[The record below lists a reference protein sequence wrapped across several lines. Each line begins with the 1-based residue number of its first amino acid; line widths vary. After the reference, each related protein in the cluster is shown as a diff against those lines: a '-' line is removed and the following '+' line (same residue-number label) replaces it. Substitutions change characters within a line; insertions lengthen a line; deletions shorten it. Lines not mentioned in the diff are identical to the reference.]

1 MSETLV
7 APQNNQPCEQ
17 SEKYFNFQIKGWI
30 NFDPMNKS
38 LARIA
43 AGIEEANGFLTLVE
57 VLKVEDKLASI
68 GDEEA
73 RECFA
78 NTLAAK
84 RLLRNVHELPKKRV
98 EELRSALTTEEVVSN
113 KTITQEP
120 ISLLN
125 DEPVSHTRPW
135 L

>member
-7 APQNNQPCEQ
+7 APQNQPCEQ
-17 SEKYFNFQIKGWI
+17 SEKYFNFQIRGWT
-30 NFDPMNKS
+30 NFDPMNKT

-57 VLKVEDKLASI
+57 VLKVEDNLASI

-113 KTITQEP
+113 KTITPEP
-120 ISLLN
+120 ISLLS